1 MAGLNQV
8 TNAHLFKYGDVIQM
22 ELADFPHEPLR
33 TFSSSQFPPRA
44 SYRLA
49 DGSTK
54 PQRYRVTEWE
64 RGTTSAIIFYRRH
77 YAASYFV
84 EGHNT
89 LIMKVEP
96 LPVHENAVDES
107 YTGIHWFI
115 DVTHMSICQDV
126 DAMPINIIT
135 KMYLVSPDSL
145 DNGDTTKQIPITPPL
160 HQYYT
165 NVPSFVHEEAQQ
177 TVSGAPW
184 MVPEPPRNITDGVRL
199 LDAVAEDEEDT
210 PQRTITGALW

>member
-1 MAGLNQV
+1 MAGLKQV
-8 TNAHLFKYGDVIQM
+8 TNAHRFKYGDVIQM
-22 ELADFPHEPLR
+22 ELADFPHDPLR
-33 TFSSSQFPPRA
+33 PMSSYPFSPRA

-54 PQRYRVTEWE
+54 PQRYRVTES
-64 RGTTSAIIFYRRH
+64 RIGSNSSIIFYRRH
-77 YAASYFV
+77 YAASHFV

-135 KMYLVSPDSL
+135 KMYHVSPDSL
-145 DNGDTTKQIPITPPL
+145 DNGDTTKQITITSPPHL
-160 HQYYT
+160 DHT
-165 NVPSFVHEEAQQ
+165 NVPSFVHEEAQR

-184 MVPEPPRNITDGVRL
+184 MVPEPPRNITDGVRP

-210 PQRTITGALW
+210 PQRTITGTLW